1 MEKMKSFPRSL
12 VRLPLVVVLLI
23 WAVGSCLGCSVLSHE
38 AIVDALW
45 DVKIKPVLLASYPG
59 STPEELKQ
67 AHGYAYGGAI
77 IQDLGYYLHGNKKFS
92 DLTHYVRTGDFI
104 LALISE
110 SHNLNELAFSLGSLS
125 HYVSDIEV
133 HRFAT
138 NPGEPILYP
147 KLERKF
153 GRVITYEQDPAAHL
167 KTEFAF
173 DVLEVA
179 KGRFAP
185 EAYHDFIG
193 FNVAKPVLG
202 RAFKD
207 TYGLEISDLF
217 PDFDRTI
224 GSYRRAVS
232 KTIPK
237 ATRIAWAQKKD
248 EIEKSAP
255 GLTRARFVYTMKRSS
270 YERNWGRQY
279 DRPSS
284 GERFLAILLKII
296 PPIGPLGALKLKMP
310 TPQVEQLFMQSFD
323 RAASQYGVKLVDSR
337 TNQLHLENANYDLGQ
352 VTGPGIYRL
361 QDETYAYWL
370 NEVAKKKFATV
381 TPSMTSE
388 LLNYYRD
395 LNAPISTKKDSKDWN
410 QILAQLSSLKVS
422 SGSALRAGD

>member
-1 MEKMKSFPRSL
+1 MKSFPRCR
-12 VRLPLVVVLLI
+12 VRLPSALVLLVST
-23 WAVGSCLGCSVLSHE
+23 VGSCLGCSVLSHE

-45 DVKIKPVLLASYPG
+45 DVKIKPVLLTSYPG
-59 STPEELKQ
+59 STAEELKQ

-77 IQDLGYYLHGNKKFS
+77 IQDLGYYPHGNKKFS

-110 SHNLNELAFSLGSLS
+110 SHTLNELAFSLGSLS

-138 NPGEPILYP
+138 NPGEPLLYP
-147 KLERKF
+147 KLKQKF
-153 GRVITYEQDPAAHL
+153 GPVITYEQDPAAHL

-193 FNVAKPVLG
+193 FEVAKPVLG

-207 TYGLEISDLF
+207 VYGLEISDLF

-224 GSYRRAVS
+224 GSYRHAVS
-232 KTIPK
+232 NTIPK

-248 EIEKSAP
+248 EIEKSEP
-255 GLTRARFVYTMKRSS
+255 GVTRTRFVYTMKRSS
-270 YERNWGRQY
+270 YERDWGRQY

-284 GERFLAILLKII
+284 GERFLAVLLKII
-296 PPIGPLGALKLKMP
+296 PPIGPLRALKLKMP

-323 RAASQYGVKLVDSR
+323 HAASQYGVKLDDSR
-337 TNQLHLENANYDLGQ
+337 TNQLHLANANYDLGQ
-352 VTGPGIYRL
+352 VAGPGIYRL
-361 QDETYAYWL
+361 QDETYAYWMD
-370 NEVAKKKFATV
+370 EVAKKKFATV

-395 LNAPISTKKDSKDWN
+395 LNAPISTKRNSKHWD
-410 QILAQLSSLKVS
+410 QILAQLKSLKKFS
-422 SGSALRAGD
+422 SDQNVRDGD